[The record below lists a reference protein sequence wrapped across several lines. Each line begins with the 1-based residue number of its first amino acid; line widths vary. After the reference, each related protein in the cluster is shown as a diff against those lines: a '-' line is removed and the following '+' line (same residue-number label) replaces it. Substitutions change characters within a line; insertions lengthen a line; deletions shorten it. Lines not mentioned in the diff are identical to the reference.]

1 MLYRFQSRGQLYE
14 IGVERLGDI
23 YRITSDGDSLDVELI
38 GEEPGQVTF
47 RIGERQVRLYWATDG
62 INKWISLEGCTY
74 RLERPSH
81 RTSRLGREADG
92 SEVIR
97 APMPAQVRGIQ
108 VAVGE
113 TVEKGQTLLL
123 LEAMKMEIRIRAPAA
138 GKIKHILVSTGQPVD
153 KDQVLVE
160 IGG

>member
-1 MLYRFQSRGQLYE
+1 MLYRFQSGGQLYE
-14 IGVERLGDI
+14 IGVERLGTI
-23 YRITSDGDSLDVELI
+23 YHITSYGDSLDVELI
-38 GEEPGQVTF
+38 GEEPGQITF

-62 INKWISLEGCTY
+62 VNRWISMEGCTFQ
-74 RLERPSH
+74 LEKPS
-81 RTSRLGREADG
+81 RRSSRLGREMDG
-92 SEVIR
+92 SEVVR
-97 APMPAQVRGIQ
+97 APMPAQVRAIQ
-108 VAVGE
+108 VEVGE

-138 GKIKHILVSTGQPVD
+138 GRINHILVSSGQPVE